1 MKKSI
6 ATLLS
11 LCLVLVAV
19 FAVSADAATKRGPRG
34 KQGPRGLRG
43 LTGPAG
49 PQGPQGPAGP
59 AGSAAVTGTASITR
73 IDYRAIQGFSGQSL
87 YNANGL
93 QLVGT
98 CDGGGLM
105 ALRAIARAHDGV
117 ISAYQIGFITG
128 TNAPTIGALGSGP
141 DAKFV
146 DPDFDDSDSD
156 TVFSVNNQFRGSG
169 HIDFA
174 SGAGNAITV
183 NAVLMADAPG
193 IGPNPSVQGDCVF
206 VGTAINA

>member
-11 LCLVLVAV
+11 LCLVFVAV

-49 PQGPQGPAGP
+49 PAGPQGPPGP

-73 IDYRAIQGFSGQSL
+73 IDYRSLQGFGGADL

-93 QLVGT
+93 RIVGT

-105 ALRAIARAHDGV
+105 AIRALAVGTDGV
-117 ISAYQIGFITG
+117 ISAYEIGG
-128 TNAPTIGALGSGP
+128 VTNSNGVTFNNNVLAIQ
-141 DAKFV
+141 
-146 DPDFDDSDSD
+146 DPDFDSSDAD
-156 TVFSVNNQFRGSG
+156 TLFSFPNAFRGSG

-174 SGAGNAITV
+174 SADGHAITV
-183 NAVLMADAPG
+183 SNVLMSHVPNL
-193 IGPNPSVQGDCVF
+193 GPNPSSQGDCVF
-206 VGTAINA
+206 VGTAVNA